1 MPSPP
6 RNSQHHVKK
15 KHAKFYPCSNIYLSK
30 YGVRLNSPTCRFC
43 NARLI
48 SFCNLGYSPLANSF
62 LGKSQLHTK
71 EPFYPLHVYVCGD
84 CHLVQ
89 LEEFESP
96 QNIFHDY
103 AYFSSYSETWL
114 KHCQVYTDQVIP
126 RFNLDCNKQVIEIA
140 SNDGYLLKIFK
151 EKKFPVLG
159 IEPAENVA
167 RVAESF
173 GIPTIKSFFNSGLA
187 RELTKK
193 NRQADLLICNNV
205 LAHAPN
211 LNDFIAGLKI
221 ILKPDGVIT
230 LEFPSLIQLI
240 EQNQFDTIYHE
251 HFSYFS
257 CLTAEKIFAHHKLS
271 LFDVEELKTHGG
283 SLRIYVRHQ
292 ENSANSISEN
302 VSRIKLREKK
312 QGLDKLDSYHN
323 FSKQVKETKRRLHEF
338 LTKTKQSGKS
348 IAAYGAPAKGNTLLN
363 YCGIGT
369 DFVDYTVDLNPHKQG
384 RFLPGT
390 HIPIFHPDKIKET
403 KPDYLLILPWNIK
416 SEIMEQMKCIIQW
429 GGKFIT
435 PIPNLKVQP

>member
-1 MPSPP
+1 M
-6 RNSQHHVKK
+6 
-15 KHAKFYPCSNIYLSK
+15 
-30 YGVRLNSPTCRFC
+30 
-43 NARLI
+43 
-48 SFCNLGYSPLANSF
+48 
-62 LGKSQLHTK
+62 
-71 EPFYPLHVYVCGD
+71 
-84 CHLVQ
+84 
-89 LEEFESP
+89 
-96 QNIFHDY
+96 
-103 AYFSSYSETWL
+103 
-114 KHCQVYTDQVIP
+114 
-126 RFNLDCNKQVIEIA
+126 
-140 SNDGYLLKIFK
+140 
-151 EKKFPVLG
+151 
-159 IEPAENVA
+159 
-167 RVAESF
+167 
-173 GIPTIKSFFNSGLA
+173 
-187 RELTKK
+187 
-193 NRQADLLICNNV
+193 
-205 LAHAPN
+205 
-211 LNDFIAGLKI
+211 
-221 ILKPDGVIT
+221 IT

-240 EQNQFDTIYHE
+240 EQNQFDTIYHD